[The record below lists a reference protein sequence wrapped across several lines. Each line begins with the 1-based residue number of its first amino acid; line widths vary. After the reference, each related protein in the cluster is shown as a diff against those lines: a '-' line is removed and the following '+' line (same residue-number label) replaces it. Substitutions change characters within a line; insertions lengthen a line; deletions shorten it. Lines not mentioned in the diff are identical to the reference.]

1 MRKDVMTMRRTTIGF
16 LVALALS
23 LLAAMPSVV
32 AYLQRAD
39 IVSSPLPCH
48 LDETN
53 QPVISTPTVFST
65 PRPTLLVCI

>member
-1 MRKDVMTMRRTTIGF
+1 MHPVWTQRR
-16 LVALALS
+16 
-23 LLAAMPSVV
+23 V